1 MKEKYGLLREVER
14 NPSIIENTS
23 RRIKNALNVEIKME
37 MEISALMNSK
47 ERNTFL
53 HASGYKTSEKRCSS
67 AINVFEFCQVVQEYQ
82 QRYCPEDQNQFV
94 SDFLAEV
101 DRQIT
106 EEDFEKVIE
115 DLAVD
120 KDEVNRI
127 EAIGEES
134 ALDQKIQ
141 EEKEMQK

>member
-1 MKEKYGLLREVER
+1 MKKYGFSRELVCRVLRSQPMKDKYGLLREVER

-23 RRIKNALNVEIKME
+23 RRIKNALNVEIKMV

-82 QRYCPEDQNQFV
+82 QRYCPED
-94 SDFLAEV
+94 
-101 DRQIT
+101 
-106 EEDFEKVIE
+106 
-115 DLAVD
+115 
-120 KDEVNRI
+120 
-127 EAIGEES
+127 
-134 ALDQKIQ
+134 
-141 EEKEMQK
+141 